1 MAGEQADDVPGA
13 LINHHH
19 RRVAELVIH
28 QRGQHPHGNPGG
40 ADKNQRREAAER
52 LAGSAGKAAVEG
64 DKPLFLQRFAGVT
77 GKRQHGRQPFCQPH
91 AAGRQAKQGN
101 GFRLYGIHG

>member
-28 QRGQHPHGNPGG
+28 QRGQHPHGNPV
-40 ADKNQRREAAER
+40 APIKISAEKLLNAR
-52 LAGSAGKAAVEG
+52 ALVKSPLK
-64 DKPLFLQRFAGVT
+64 DKPFLQRFAGV
-77 GKRQHGRQPFCQPH
+77 R
-91 AAGRQAKQGN
+91 
-101 GFRLYGIHG
+101 